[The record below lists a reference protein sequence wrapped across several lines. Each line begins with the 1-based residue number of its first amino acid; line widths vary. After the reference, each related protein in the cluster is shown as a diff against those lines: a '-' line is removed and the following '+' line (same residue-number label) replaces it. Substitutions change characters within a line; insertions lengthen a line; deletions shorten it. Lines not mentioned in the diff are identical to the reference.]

1 MDLQLNGK
9 AALVT
14 GASRGIGLAVVR
26 ALVAEGVRVVA
37 AARTPTTELKATGA
51 TLVAVDLSDPAS
63 PERLATEAVTELGG
77 IDILVNNVG
86 GGDGGL
92 SGGFLDTTDAQWA
105 EVVDLNFFAT
115 VRVTRAALPA
125 LLATRGAIV
134 NVSSVGARVPHSG
147 PIAYTTAKAALT
159 AFGKALADEFGPR
172 GVRVNTVSPGRSEP
186 PCGKAP
192 PATERNSRHPWAS
205 RTPISWRDSPQRRA
219 CSSAGSS
226 SRPRSQPSSPTSP
239 HHSPPRPRAPTT
251 SSTADPSKRPDELAH
266 ASRLVEAGTAAQP
279 LAQQGN
285 VRSPVPPRHHRRPHP
300 GTVAQRRTFDPEHQA
315 STKPDRRR
323 TAQVQ
328 PGQRRRS
335 VRY

>member
-125 LLATRGAIV
+125 LLATHGAIV

-159 AFGKALADEFGPR
+159 AFGKALAEEFGPR
-172 GVRVNTVSPGRSEP
+172 GVRVNTVSPGP
-186 PCGKAP
+186 V
-192 PATERNSRHPWAS
+192 
-205 RTPISWRDSPQRRA
+205 RTAMWE
-219 CSSAGSS
+219 
-226 SRPRSQPSSPTSP
+226 SPTGYG
-239 HHSPPRPRAPTT
+239 A
-251 SSTADPSKRPDELAH
+251 ELAASMGIPH
-266 ASRLVEAGTAAQP
+266 ADLLAGLPSATGMLIGRLIEPAEVAALVTYLTSP
-279 LAQQGN
+279 LAAATT
-285 VRSPVPPRHHRRPHP
+285 
-300 GTVAQRRTFDPEHQA
+300 GTDHLIDGGSV
-315 STKPDRRR
+315 K
-323 TAQVQ
+323 TA
-328 PGQRRRS
+328 
-335 VRY
+335 

>member
-172 GVRVNTVSPGRSEP
+172 GVRVNTVSPGPVQTAMWE
-186 PCGKAP
+186 
-192 PATERNSRHPWAS
+192 
-205 RTPISWRDSPQRRA
+205 
-219 CSSAGSS
+219 
-226 SRPRSQPSSPTSP
+226 SPTGYG
-239 HHSPPRPRAPTT
+239 A
-251 SSTADPSKRPDELAH
+251 ELAASMGIPH
-266 ASRLVEAGTAAQP
+266 ADLLAGLPSATGMLIGRLIEPAEVAALVTYLTSP
-279 LAQQGN
+279 LAAATT
-285 VRSPVPPRHHRRPHP
+285 
-300 GTVAQRRTFDPEHQA
+300 GTDHLIDGGSV
-315 STKPDRRR
+315 K
-323 TAQVQ
+323 TA
-328 PGQRRRS
+328 
-335 VRY
+335 